1 MKSRFCSV
9 IDHAGVLCMFS
20 WKFNQYL
27 INVSNIS
34 GKKSGGGDD
43 DDSSG
48 VSVLFIVTVLENYC
62 LPQSISL
69 YSCIEYSLHAPCKC
83 NTCTWEQSI

>member
-9 IDHAGVLCMFS
+9 IDPAGVFCMFS